1 MLYRQE
7 MLVNPACWQAEAPI
21 LQGRGFVCDGV
32 LVEQPR
38 DFAGSN
44 YMSIEVLQDLL
55 IAVFFPQTL
64 APEKRF
70 DLDTNEWRFLEQT
83 MAMLPSES
91 DYPQYD
97 PEQYY
102 DSYVKFFMFG
112 DSKAPIPEEIRIF
125 NKAGLAYGYLTDNA
139 YIVDFEHNIE
149 FLLTATILVNRNEI
163 FNDGNYEYNEVGL
176 PFLAELGRVLY
187 DYELT
192 RNRTFTPDLSA
203 LVAGHRQ

>member
-1 MLYRQE
+1 
-7 MLVNPACWQAEAPI
+7 
-21 LQGRGFVCDGV
+21 
-32 LVEQPR
+32 
-38 DFAGSN
+38 
-44 YMSIEVLQDLL
+44 MSIEVVQDLL

-64 APEKRF
+64 APEIRF

-163 FNDGNYEYNEVGL
+163 FNDGNYECY
-176 PFLAELGRVLY
+176 
-187 DYELT
+187 T
-192 RNRTFTPDLSA
+192 ITS
-203 LVAGHRQ
+203 